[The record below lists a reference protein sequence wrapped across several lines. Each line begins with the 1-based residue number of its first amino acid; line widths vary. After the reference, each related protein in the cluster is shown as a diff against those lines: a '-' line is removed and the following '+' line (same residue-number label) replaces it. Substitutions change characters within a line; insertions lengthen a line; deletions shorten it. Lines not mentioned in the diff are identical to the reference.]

1 VAPESTGAFRA
12 TVKGRVQGVGF
23 RYSAVR
29 EARRLGI
36 NGSVSNSGDGNVEV
50 VAEGQRDSLERLL
63 QWLHSG
69 PPGAHVSEVEIQWL
83 PFTGDYDG
91 FDVEF

>member
-1 VAPESTGAFRA
+1 MAPASPGAFRA

-29 EARRLGI
+29 EARRLGLSGTVS
-36 NGSVSNSGDGNVEV
+36 NAGDGSVDV
-50 VAEGQRDSLERLL
+50 VAEGKTASLERLL
-63 QWLHSG
+63 EWLHRG
-69 PPGAHVSEVEIQWL
+69 PPGAHVSEVELQWL
-83 PFTGDYDG
+83 PFTGAYDG